1 MSNVDKQIETIQAGV
16 VIALQEIELAMLN
29 KQNDIAFNMVVQ
41 LKKDMQNDLI
51 NKKRVSTDDN
61 PKLTLQKT

>member
-1 MSNVDKQIETIQAGV
+1 MSNVEKQIETIQAGV

-51 NKKRVSTDDN
+51 NKKELVQTTIQN
-61 PKLTLQKT
+61 